1 MLTNWRTIT
10 DSIKRLKEYEEM
22 LSQEE
27 IGLTKKELLMRTR
40 ERDKLERALGGIKD
54 MGGLPDILIV
64 IDTNK
69 ESLAVKE
76 AEKLGIPVVAVLD
89 SNCDPR
95 GITFPIPGNDD
106 AMRSISLYCS
116 LFSDAVLDGL
126 QQEAISSGVDLG
138 EAPDAGD
145 EVSTVFE
152 VSEGAEESQPGA
164 NETGQEQPAES

>member
-1 MLTNWRTIT
+1 
-10 DSIKRLKEYEEM
+10 
-22 LSQEE
+22 
-27 IGLTKKELLMRTR
+27 MRTR

-54 MGGLPDILIV
+54 MGGLPDIIIV

-69 ESLAVKE
+69 ESLAIKE

-126 QQEAISSGVDLG
+126 QQEAITSGADLG
-138 EAPDAGD
+138 EALDAS
-145 EVSTVFE
+145 EVVPTGFE
-152 VSEGAEESQPGA
+152 GTEGSEEAHAEVKEA
-164 NETGQEQPAES
+164 GQEQSADS